1 MLTPGRAE
9 VHVPFRKEITN
20 HLASVHAIAL
30 CDAAES
36 AGGMMTEV
44 FIPADARWIPKGLSV
59 EYLAKTKCAVHAIT
73 DGSEIDWASAGDKVV
88 SVDISD
94 ESRVKIKIRIRL
106 PQALVSKSF
115 VRFKLERL
123 KGAVALFSNRATA
136 VRKGEAVSLCV
147 HHLPPV
153 SAR

>member
-1 MLTPGRAE
+1 M
-9 VHVPFRKEITN
+9 
-20 HLASVHAIAL
+20 SVA
-30 CDAAES
+30 
-36 AGGMMTEV
+36 
-44 FIPADARWIPKGLSV
+44 
-59 EYLAKTKCAVHAIT
+59 YLAKAKSAVHAIT

-88 SVDISD
+88 SVDIFD

-115 VRFKLERL
+115 VRFKLKRL
-123 KGAVALFSNRATA
+123 KGAVALFCNRATA

>member
-44 FIPADARWIPKGLSV
+44 FIPAD
-59 EYLAKTKCAVHAIT
+59 
-73 DGSEIDWASAGDKVV
+73 
-88 SVDISD
+88 
-94 ESRVKIKIRIRL
+94 
-106 PQALVSKSF
+106 
-115 VRFKLERL
+115 
-123 KGAVALFSNRATA
+123 RATA